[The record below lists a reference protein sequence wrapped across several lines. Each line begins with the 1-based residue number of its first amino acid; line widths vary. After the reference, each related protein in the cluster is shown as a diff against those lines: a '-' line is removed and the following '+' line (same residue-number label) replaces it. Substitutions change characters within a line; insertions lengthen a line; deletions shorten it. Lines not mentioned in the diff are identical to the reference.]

1 MTEYSNFRF
10 NLGPV
15 EDQIYHEITV
25 VGLRNVTAEFGEYDL
40 EEIRQEFRSTANI
53 KEKSYILPKA
63 VGGAKV
69 HLLLGVKNTRIQPVF
84 IKVLLSGVVVY
95 LSPFKDVWGSRII
108 FAGPS
113 KVFTRANKDQQ
124 RESNQATLFTTQI
137 SWEAQ
142 FTVGLKGVLGLI
154 LKVR

>member
-1 MTEYSNFRF
+1 M
-10 NLGPV
+10 
-15 EDQIYHEITV
+15 
-25 VGLRNVTAEFGEYDL
+25 
-40 EEIRQEFRSTANI
+40 
-53 KEKSYILPKA
+53 
-63 VGGAKV
+63 GGAKV